1 MDRASPAGQA
11 AGVGDRLPRLRSL
24 LGDIGPGEVLRAWF
38 SRLTRRSQRASAP
51 PVHPGDFADPFVL
64 RVDGSYFAYATQA
77 GGHDVQVMRSSDL
90 VAWEHLG
97 NALGGLPAWAAAGR
111 TWAPV
116 VLPRADGAVTCYV
129 LYYVVREPTS
139 DRQAIS
145 VARASSPAGPFV
157 DTSAAPIVFQ
167 LDRGGSID
175 PSPFVDQDG
184 TAYLLWKSDDN
195 ALRRPS
201 RLWIQAL
208 AEDGLALTGHPTELL
223 AHDRAWERPLV
234 EAPSM
239 VRVGRRY
246 YLFYSANW
254 WESARY
260 SVGYAIAP
268 SATGPF
274 RKVTRARPWF
284 RSGGEAGG
292 PGGQEF
298 FTAADGALHM
308 AYHGW
313 TPDSVGY
320 GGGGARSLRIA
331 RVGFVGGRPWVRR
344 GSEARRSLP
353 PERVPPGG
361 TGDAPQD

>member
-1 MDRASPAGQA
+1 MGYRA
-11 AGVGDRLPRLRSL
+11 RLRRAT
-24 LGDIGPGEVLRAWF
+24 LGDLNFGEALRAWF
-38 SRLTRRSQRASAP
+38 IRLIRRSQRAAAGP
-51 PVHPGDFADPFVL
+51 AHPSDFADPFVL
-64 RVDGSYFAYATQA
+64 HVDGTYYAYATQA
-77 GGHDVQVMRSSDL
+77 GDNDVQVMRSSDL
-90 VAWEHLG
+90 ATWVHLG
-97 NALGGLPAWAAAGR
+97 NALAGLPPWAAAGR
-111 TWAPV
+111 TWSPV
-116 VLPRADGAVTCYV
+116 VLPRGEGPGRSYV
-129 LYYVVREPTS
+129 LYYVVREPQS

-145 VARASSPAGPFV
+145 VARASSPEGPFE
-157 DTSAAPIVFQ
+157 DRSTEPIVFQ

-175 PSPFVDQDG
+175 PSPFVDEDG

-195 ALRRPS
+195 AIQNPS
-201 RLWIQAL
+201 RLWIQTL
-208 AEDGLALTGHPTELL
+208 ADDGLTLAGSPTELL
-223 AHDRAWERPLV
+223 AHDRTWERPLV

-260 SVGYAIAP
+260 SVGYATSRSP
-268 SATGPF
+268 TGPF
-274 RKVTRARPWF
+274 RKVTRSKPWF
-284 RSGGEAGG
+284 RSGVVAGG

-298 FTAADGALHM
+298 FTDADGALRM

-344 GSEARRSLP
+344 DSGTSRTLR
-353 PERVPPGG
+353 PERRPGDEG
-361 TGDAPQD
+361 HEPQD